1 MGKRGIDKTKRE
13 RILAAI
19 QERPNLRDNDHA
31 VLLGISPHTIK
42 KYRLELQRVPTIDE
56 KKAIAMLKRVE
67 SDSASFHR
75 GDQSDHLNYY
85 NLHAGKLSLLQSL
98 ASLDTPMTEITLP
111 VKAIYVLRGFDSVWW
126 VFRPRVRRRD
136 DHSLA

>member
-1 MGKRGIDKTKRE
+1 
-13 RILAAI
+13 LAAI

-67 SDSASFHR
+67 SDSQVFTEEINP
-75 GDQSDHLNYY
+75 DHLNYY
-85 NLHAGKLSLLQSL
+85 IFHAGKLF
-98 ASLDTPMTEITLP
+98 ASAITRQPRHPMTEITLP

-126 VFRPRVRRRD
+126 VFDESTSARRSFAGLISSERRNARM
-136 DHSLA
+136 SGF